1 MVRILVRFMRALI
14 ITIVLMALWVEAPP
28 TSADA
33 INYMKMS
40 KTQLVDRLGLPAQ
53 ISLFAG
59 PEPEIWNYYYT
70 HDDGVVLMFVVGFRD
85 GCVVTYSYDPM
96 FDPRRILSP
105 DRPAD
110 LAKIW
115 SCIRENRA
123 KLRRA
128 KSR

>member
-1 MVRILVRFMRALI
+1 MRAVF
-14 ITIVLMALWVEAPP
+14 ITMIVMALWIEAP
-28 TSADA
+28 SASAGVTD
-33 INYMKMS
+33 YGKMS
-40 KTQLVDRLGLPAQ
+40 KAQLVHQLGLPAE
-53 ISLFAG
+53 IILLRG
-59 PEPEIWNYYYT
+59 PEPEIWRYYYT
-70 HDDGVVLMFVVGFRD
+70 HDDGVVLLFSIGLREGLVA
-85 GCVVTYSYDPM
+85 TYSYDPM

-115 SCIRENRA
+115 SYIRADRE

>member
-1 MVRILVRFMRALI
+1 MFITVVVIALY
-14 ITIVLMALWVEAPP
+14 LEAPR

-33 INYMKMS
+33 TDYGKMS
-40 KTQLVDRLGLPAQ
+40 KSELVHRLGLPAE
-53 ISLFAG
+53 IVLFRM
-59 PEPEIWNYYYT
+59 PEPEMWHYYYT
-70 HDDGVVLMFVVGFRD
+70 HDDGVVLVFSVGLRD
-85 GCVVTYSYDPM
+85 GRVVSYSYDPM

-105 DRPAD
+105 DRSAD

-115 SCIRENRA
+115 TWIREDRA

>member
-1 MVRILVRFMRALI
+1 MRALFV
-14 ITIVLMALWVEAPP
+14 TIVVIMLWMEAPSS
-28 TSADA
+28 SADA

-40 KTQLVDRLGLPAQ
+40 KTQLLDRLGLPAQ

-70 HDDGVVLMFVVGFRD
+70 HDDGVVLMFVVGFR
-85 GCVVTYSYDPM
+85 GGRVVTYSHDPM

-115 SCIRENRA
+115 RYIRENRE

-128 KSR
+128 K

>member
-1 MVRILVRFMRALI
+1 MRALM
-14 ITIVLMALWVEAPP
+14 ITIVLIALWVEAPP

-40 KTQLVDRLGLPAQ
+40 KTQLVDRLGLPTQ

-59 PEPEIWNYYYT
+59 PEPEMWHYYYT
-70 HDDGVVLMFVVGFRD
+70 HDDGVVLMFVVGFRE
-85 GCVVTYSYDPM
+85 GRLVACSYDPM
-96 FDPRRILSP
+96 FECRRILSP

-115 SCIRENRA
+115 RYIREDRG